1 VEKGELENISILKN
15 KVNTRFHEGPLC
27 FSPDGKFVYYTR
39 NNISKVKNRKD
50 KKGIQNLQLFRAIID
65 SMGHWVNEEIL
76 PFNSKDYSVG
86 HPSITSDGKILY
98 FVSNMPGG
106 FGGADLYKVPIS
118 EKGILG
124 KIENLGSDFNTEGQE
139 MFPWVNHRGELFFS
153 SNGHI
158 GLGGLD
164 VFLMTLDRK
173 GTFYKLQNVGIPV
186 NSQNDDFAFTMNKNN
201 LTGYFS
207 SNRIGGKG
215 DDDIYSY
222 TLTKPLPKQLIVEG
236 IISDEK
242 TGEIFADKNVEIINS
257 KGEVIGSAMTDS
269 SGAYAFNIDPDMDYI
284 ISVKNIDYYSDNQ
297 HDITTNNLKPNN
309 EILNADIALLKKEIF
324 AMGIV
329 YMDTS
334 SEIIIGATVSLLN
347 AQGEIIASTLTDS
360 LGAYSFKIEHNSDYS
375 ISVSEKDNYLG
386 NKIVLTSKKLDPNI
400 TKVNGNVSVIPKLN
414 LSLYCLVKDSKSLLP
429 LEGVSITL
437 TINETKEIFISE
449 LTSSLGAIEKE
460 ILDKKLYD
468 TLSYSVQLEKQGYL
482 TKKLTFNYEIIKL
495 GRIDLEELL
504 DLSMDKVSLDL
515 DLASVIQINPIYF
528 DLRKF
533 DIRPDAAI
541 ELDKIV
547 KVMNDNPKIQIELGS
562 HTDCRGT
569 IALNNKL
576 SDNRAKSSV
585 QYIQKRITNPKRIF
599 GKGYGESQ
607 LKVNCPCEG
616 EIKSSCSDDEHQQNR
631 RTEFVIIK
639 M

>member
-1 VEKGELENISILKN
+1 
-15 KVNTRFHEGPLC
+15 
-27 FSPDGKFVYYTR
+27 
-39 NNISKVKNRKD
+39 
-50 KKGIQNLQLFRAIID
+50 
-65 SMGHWVNEEIL
+65 
-76 PFNSKDYSVG
+76 
-86 HPSITSDGKILY
+86 
-98 FVSNMPGG
+98 
-106 FGGADLYKVPIS
+106 
-118 EKGILG
+118 
-124 KIENLGSDFNTEGQE
+124 
-139 MFPWVNHRGELFFS
+139 
-153 SNGHI
+153 
-158 GLGGLD
+158 
-164 VFLMTLDRK
+164 
-173 GTFYKLQNVGIPV
+173 
-186 NSQNDDFAFTMNKNN
+186 
-201 LTGYFS
+201 
-207 SNRIGGKG
+207 
-215 DDDIYSY
+215 
-222 TLTKPLPKQLIVEG
+222 
-236 IISDEK
+236 
-242 TGEIFADKNVEIINS
+242 
-257 KGEVIGSAMTDS
+257 
-269 SGAYAFNIDPDMDYI
+269 
-284 ISVKNIDYYSDNQ
+284 
-297 HDITTNNLKPNN
+297 
-309 EILNADIALLKKEIF
+309 
-324 AMGIV
+324 MGIV

-495 GRIDLEELL
+495 GRIDLEESL

-547 KVMNDNPKIQIELGS
+547 KVMNDNPSMQIELGS

-569 IALNNKL
+569 IAFNNNL
-576 SDNRAKSSV
+576 SDNRAKASV

-607 LKVNCPCEG
+607 LKVNCPCDG
-616 EIKSSCSDDEHQQNR
+616 EIISTCSDEEHQQNR

>member
-1 VEKGELENISILKN
+1 
-15 KVNTRFHEGPLC
+15 
-27 FSPDGKFVYYTR
+27 
-39 NNISKVKNRKD
+39 
-50 KKGIQNLQLFRAIID
+50 
-65 SMGHWVNEEIL
+65 
-76 PFNSKDYSVG
+76 
-86 HPSITSDGKILY
+86 
-98 FVSNMPGG
+98 
-106 FGGADLYKVPIS
+106 
-118 EKGILG
+118 
-124 KIENLGSDFNTEGQE
+124 
-139 MFPWVNHRGELFFS
+139 
-153 SNGHI
+153 
-158 GLGGLD
+158 
-164 VFLMTLDRK
+164 
-173 GTFYKLQNVGIPV
+173 
-186 NSQNDDFAFTMNKNN
+186 
-201 LTGYFS
+201 
-207 SNRIGGKG
+207 
-215 DDDIYSY
+215 
-222 TLTKPLPKQLIVEG
+222 
-236 IISDEK
+236 
-242 TGEIFADKNVEIINS
+242 
-257 KGEVIGSAMTDS
+257 MTDS

-347 AQGEIIASTLTDS
+347 AQGEIIASTVTDS

-375 ISVSEKDNYLG
+375 ISVSEKDNYWG
-386 NKIVLTSKKLDPNI
+386 NKIVLTSKNLDPNI
-400 TKVNGNVSVIPKLN
+400 TKVNENVSVIPKLN
-414 LSLYCLVKDSKSLLP
+414 LSLYCLIKDSKSLLP
-429 LEGVSITL
+429 LEGVSIKVTS
-437 TINETKEIFISE
+437 NETKEIFISE

-495 GRIDLEELL
+495 GRIDLEESL